1 MNPHEVRIH
10 LEDRSEGSRFD
21 PADPPAHIARILAGG
36 EEEGVIPL
44 EEGIIILHDLIF
56 GFECDEIA
64 WFHGFTVTRSV
75 TILHV

>member
-1 MNPHEVRIH
+1 
-10 LEDRSEGSRFD
+10 
-21 PADPPAHIARILAGG
+21 
-36 EEEGVIPL
+36 VIPL